1 MQANERQREAVMM
14 RLDGYTYEEIGNRLG
29 VTKQWAEQLC
39 KNAIQG
45 KSCAGMKIRRPC
57 VYPKIAE
64 YMERNRCS
72 YTDIARTCGATYQ
85 TVKTFLSGKTKDIR
99 LSTALKIAA
108 MLGMTVEEAFV
119 RD

>member
-1 MQANERQREAVMM
+1 MQANGRQREAVIM

-45 KSCAGMKIRRPC
+45 KTCAGMKIRRPC
-57 VYPKIAE
+57 VFPKIAE
-64 YMERNRCS
+64 YMDRNRCS
-72 YTDIARTCGATYQ
+72 YADIARTCGVAHGTII
-85 TVKTFLSGKTKDIR
+85 TFLSGKKKDIR

-108 MLGMTVEEAFV
+108 MTGMTVEEAFA

>member
-29 VTKQWAEQLC
+29 VTKQRAEQLC
-39 KNAIQG
+39 KAAIQG
-45 KSCAGMKIRRPC
+45 KTCLGRKKIPC

-72 YTDIARTCGATYQ
+72 CADIARTCGVAHG
-85 TVKTFLSGKTKDIR
+85 TVMKFLSGKTKGIR

-108 MLGMTVEEAFV
+108 MTGMTVEEAFA